1 MKLLRILQKLLKK
14 LNSFQTTNTSNLA
27 KKNDYDTELVRKI
40 TDHDHN
46 DKYITTQEF
55 NKVMSENFAAKLKQR
70 KLGTKVDF
78 DEFV

>member
-1 MKLLRILQKLLKK
+1 M
-14 LNSFQTTNTSNLA
+14 
-27 KKNDYDTELVRKI
+27 RKI
-40 TDHDHN
+40 TDRDHN

>member
-1 MKLLRILQKLLKK
+1 M
-14 LNSFQTTNTSNLA
+14 
-27 KKNDYDTELVRKI
+27 RKI

-70 KLGTKVDF
+70 NLGTKVDF